1 MKLVFAM
8 EEGQLNAEG
17 TGELVPAQAAEM
29 ESGVAE
35 AVQAN
40 GEVEELVT
48 AIEESVA
55 DADQLTDIQEV
66 MVDSVQSG
74 QGVNEETAEIAKIA
88 TEAVFARLGIAAAGV
103 IPAMEN
109 FGGAQT
115 RVHATNVAIEN
126 LGENIQRIWEAIKK
140 AIATTWQKIKDLWT
154 NLFTSAGSIE
164 KTANELVKQ
173 VGSLDSKLTAKEA
186 KFKSSGLAQA
196 FNDGSKTDGST
207 ALAVIA
213 RHEELTKKFGV
224 GVAAFSQVGDKA
236 KNFASNVKTENN
248 AMVSSIGGDLVKALK
263 SVGAVDYT
271 PEGGKDAV
279 GARIQGMVGNS
290 TFDLVVTSGDD
301 GRIESSNGSSVKEFK
316 GEEVAVL
323 SRDEMKNLAAA
334 AAALGKSTAD
344 LKKTTGQIENVQKA
358 LFAAA
363 DAAIK
368 AAKAGTAASGAEGS
382 EENKGAA
389 KALDKLKYL
398 VTGASNAGA
407 RFVQFIPTNNL
418 RAGKAALN
426 YVQAS
431 IKQYKDNTE
440 KK

>member
-88 TEAVFARLGIAAAGV
+88 TEAVFARLGIEAAGV

-213 RHEELTKKFGV
+213 RHEELTKKFGS
-224 GVAAFSQVGDKA
+224 GVAAFTSIGEAA
-236 KNFASNVKTENN
+236 KKYAGNIKTEDANEVKTAAGN
-248 AMVSSIGGDLVKALK
+248 LVRGLKAA
-263 SVGAVDYT
+263 GAVDYT
-271 PEGGKDAV
+271 PEDDKAAV
-279 GARIQGMVGNS
+279 GSRIEGMVNNS
-290 TFDLVVTSGDD
+290 TFELVARSGDD
-301 GRIESSNGSSVKEFK
+301 GRIESNVGTSVKEFK

-344 LKKTTGQIENVQKA
+344 LKKTTGQIESVQKA

-368 AAKAGTAASGAEGS
+368 AAKTGTKASGAEGS
-382 EENKGAA
+382 EDNTGAA
-389 KALDKLKYL
+389 KALDKLKRI
-398 VTGASNAGA
+398 VTDTSNAGA
-407 RFVQFIPTNNL
+407 RYIQFIPTNNL
-418 RAGKAALN
+418 RAGKAAVN

-431 IKQYKDNTE
+431 LKQYKDNTE